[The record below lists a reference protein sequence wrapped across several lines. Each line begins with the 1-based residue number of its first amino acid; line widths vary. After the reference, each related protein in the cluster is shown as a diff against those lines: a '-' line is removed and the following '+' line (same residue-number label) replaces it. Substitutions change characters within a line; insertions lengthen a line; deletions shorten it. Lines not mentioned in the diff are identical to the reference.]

1 MCFFFSLIPA
11 TIFVTIGYFV
21 LFSAGKAEGG
31 IRKFGQILAI
41 WIFVI
46 ALIPPIAGAYASLSG
61 SCPIDQMM
69 QGKAMH
75 TAFRLHG

>member
-21 LFSAGKAEGG
+21 LFSSNKTDGG
-31 IRKFGQILAI
+31 VRRFGQILAI

-46 ALIPPIAGAYASLSG
+46 ALLPPIAGAYASLSG
-61 SCPIDQMM
+61 LCPIEQMM
-69 QGKAMH
+69 HGETTNA
-75 TAFRLHG
+75 AFRLSG

>member
-21 LFSAGKAEGG
+21 LFSAGKTEGG
-31 IRKFGQILAI
+31 VRKFGQILAI

-46 ALIPPIAGAYASLSG
+46 ALLPPVAGAYVSLSG
-61 SCPIDQMM
+61 LCPIEQMM
-69 QGKAMH
+69 QGKAMKA
-75 TAFRLHG
+75 AFRLPG